1 MKDNLQQK
9 KDKNPY
15 ESNKNVDEA
24 SNTIKKITLL
34 RL

>member
-9 KDKNPY
+9 GQNPY